1 MNHNQVETAS
11 TAELVEFYNENC
23 ADFGKK
29 TVKKFADRATAIM
42 RVRQL
47 IDDIN
52 ANEADD
58 GATGTEDDGATG
70 TEDDGA
76 TDKHANLSAAVSA
89 TWTDPEVAAARK
101 KRYAVVS
108 GGVSYKSVEAAFR
121 ELGLPINKAAK
132 FRAVLRDEGTNTI
145 NDVVFTLGEVK

>member
-47 IDDIN
+47 IDDID
-52 ANEADD
+52 ANEA
-58 GATGTEDDGATG
+58 EDGATG